1 MGQVGDT
8 GRPGVVARARGRRDL
23 ALARDPGDDAGPL
36 RHRSSGSQPADRLRR
51 HRGCSASSEPPECS
65 VMNDDR
71 ASRGSSGVKV
81 SLPQRQWCS
90 AAPASALLRTRT
102 GSRCLAAACTPAQ
115 NAAAQTHVSTRRFTG
130 QPPLNPEINKS
141 EPQAL
146 TAGQDPAPLRR
157 SNPGA
162 DENTPRSDL
171 EMSVNSHPG
180 LPLNWGSSRI
190 SLSAA
195 VRSRRAAR
203 NPGSGVA
210 DPGASQSNPPSGAR
224 SAGSSR
230 PRTPSAAPW

>member
-1 MGQVGDT
+1 MFRVVGT
-8 GRPGVVARARGRRDL
+8 TRVFRHERRPGVARIERRQSFASAAAVVLCRAGVSAAADEDGEPLPGRCL
-23 ALARDPGDDAGPL
+23 HAGAKRRCPNACL
-36 RHRSSGSQPADRLRR
+36 NSEIHRSA
-51 HRGCSASSEPPECS
+51 
-65 VMNDDR
+65 
-71 ASRGSSGVKV
+71 
-81 SLPQRQWCS
+81 
-90 AAPASALLRTRT
+90 T
-102 GSRCLAAACTPAQ
+102 
-115 NAAAQTHVSTRRFTG
+115 
-130 QPPLNPEINKS
+130 LNLEINKS

-210 DPGASQSNPPSGAR
+210 DPGASQSSPPSGAR

-230 PRTPSAAPW
+230 PHTPSAAP